1 MTSLLRYSNDET
13 FMRLKRKV
21 ALRAFRSTMG
31 DLEREAKK
39 ENSMEQ
45 RVDIKEFLKN
55 PQEIYSKQNVAELE
69 SKLKDI
75 GNLQREYID
84 DVGLNQ
90 VLLEAPT
97 NDVDSLKASNA
108 AALKFDNMLSP
119 DPSLI
124 AQQSTAKSLEEKSRD
139 RKKILRDQRRQ
150 SRMR

>member
-84 DVGLNQ
+84 DVGLSQ
-90 VLLEAPT
+90 TLLEAPT
-97 NDVDSLKASNA
+97 NDVDALKASNA

-124 AQQSTAKSLEEKSRD
+124 AAQSTAKSLEQKSMD